1 MKNENSKK
9 TAEEILELF
18 ETFDAT
24 TVELER
30 TDEDHDVHMIRYVLS
45 FPPNKR
51 TNFLRVP
58 LPNGGSAI

>member
-1 MKNENSKK
+1 
-9 TAEEILELF
+9 
-18 ETFDAT
+18 
-24 TVELER
+24 
-30 TDEDHDVHMIRYVLS
+30 MIRYVLS